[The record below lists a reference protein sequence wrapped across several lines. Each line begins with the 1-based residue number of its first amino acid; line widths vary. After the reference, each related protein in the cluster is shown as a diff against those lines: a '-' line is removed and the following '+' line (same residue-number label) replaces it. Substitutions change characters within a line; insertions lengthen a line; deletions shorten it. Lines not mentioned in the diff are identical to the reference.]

1 MPHQVTKQRSLST
14 KLSIPIILVGIL
26 VIVATFITVSWD
38 SEKQIDEKINYET
51 RHIIDSILIAAD
63 LDLSAAGLTRVIS
76 VLAAR
81 ENILDLAL
89 INPRTQQIIAANK
102 HEFLGNDI
110 SEYENPQVQKLL
122 QDFTKKTPHQ
132 KIAFSEDNILY
143 QAIGINLID
152 PSINR
157 LRPYIIFFSYD
168 KAHAIQSAFAKLTKL
183 LILFTS
189 GIVITL
195 VASNIAHR
203 RYLIHPLH
211 QINAGIKSTGETNV
225 SNPIDYQSNDE
236 LGALAKNYNAMNN
249 ERNHIDQQYK
259 QARRYIDGITES
271 APVLLAYVDIHE
283 TIRFCNKAFR
293 EFFAIND
300 QTNELSLAKVFNR
313 QNYQVVKPALTTIIA
328 QNQRQVFEKE
338 VTDASGNSY
347 ILNLTLNP
355 DRDESGNL
363 IGIFTCIEDL
373 SQSKHAE
380 EQIAQYARDLE
391 FQAWALEEQKER
403 AELATQAKSNFL
415 ASMSHEIR
423 TPINGVLGMLKL
435 LNKEAISTTAQRYC
449 QLAKVS
455 AESLLSLINDI
466 LDFSKIESGKLDLEE
481 ISFDLTNLIV
491 ETYETFLLRVED
503 KPINLQLDIQAV
515 NPPWVKGDPYRIR
528 QIFNN
533 LLSNAIKFTE
543 SGSITISAKLELMD
557 NNRCVFHGSVEDTGI
572 GIATEKI
579 PELFLSFSQA
589 DSSTT
594 RKYGGTGLGL
604 TIVKELCELMAG
616 DIQVTSNPGKGSR
629 FDFSINLITS
639 SEQEVANEAD
649 QKPMLSAEKL
659 KLSKILLVEDNPI
672 NVEVTQGILEE
683 FGIQVEVAANGAV
696 SIDMLHALP
705 QNSYYDLILMDCQ
718 MPVMDGFEATRKIR
732 DGMAGERFKAIPI
745 MAMTANAMQGDR
757 ENCLAAGMNDYL
769 SKPVD
774 VTLLEQKLAYWSNST
789 ELATQPDQI
798 EGPEQAHDMVWDKD
812 AALKRLRW
820 REDRL
825 KQIIDLFLKTSD
837 ENFIGLQ
844 EAATAGH
851 LTETARLC
859 HKMKSSAGNL
869 GLMQLY
875 NQLQQLE
882 TLANGSDKAQCQQQA
897 ELLKNTYQHAIK
909 ALKSQQAQD

>member
-466 LDFSKIESGKLDLEE
+466 LDFSKIESGKMDLETVAFNLHQEAEDIIDFLE
-481 ISFDLTNLIV
+481 IEEYRYSYVMSLPYGIQK
-491 ETYETFLLRVED
+491 RVELGRALALA
-503 KPINLQLDIQAV
+503 P
-515 NPPWVKGDPYRIR
+515 
-528 QIFNN
+528 
-533 LLSNAIKFTE
+533 
-543 SGSITISAKLELMD
+543 KL
-557 NNRCVFHGSVEDTGI
+557 
-572 GIATEKI
+572 
-579 PELFLSFSQA
+579 
-589 DSSTT
+589 
-594 RKYGGTGLGL
+594 
-604 TIVKELCELMAG
+604 
-616 DIQVTSNPGKGSR
+616 
-629 FDFSINLITS
+629 
-639 SEQEVANEAD
+639 
-649 QKPMLSAEKL
+649 
-659 KLSKILLVEDNPI
+659 ILLDEP
-672 NVEVTQGILEE
+672 
-683 FGIQVEVAANGAV
+683 
-696 SIDMLHALP
+696 
-705 QNSYYDLILMDCQ
+705 
-718 MPVMDGFEATRKIR
+718 
-732 DGMAGERFKAIPI
+732 
-745 MAMTANAMQGDR
+745 
-757 ENCLAAGMNDYL
+757 AAGMNNEETEDIARFIIDINEEL
-769 SKPVD
+769 NISVLLVD
-774 VTLLEQKLAYWSNST
+774 
-789 ELATQPDQI
+789 
-798 EGPEQAHDMVWDKD
+798 HDMNMVTDI
-812 AALKRLRW
+812 AH
-820 REDRL
+820 
-825 KQIIDLFLKTSD
+825 QITVLNFGEKIADGTPNQVV
-837 ENFIGLQ
+837 ENASVI
-844 EAATAGH
+844 EAYVG
-851 LTETARLC
+851 
-859 HKMKSSAGNL
+859 SS
-869 GLMQLY
+869 
-875 NQLQQLE
+875 
-882 TLANGSDKAQCQQQA
+882 K
-897 ELLKNTYQHAIK
+897 K
-909 ALKSQQAQD
+909 